1 MIRSVGNVFFDVNN
15 GSISILNDN
24 TPHMSL
30 SQDDFEISMQQ
41 DSTETYYLQVTN
53 DGEDGSVLNFRSYV
67 GMEFLVDE
75 TFEQEALPVGWYDTT
90 NAVDCE
96 NPGWFISEDAS
107 SSYFEIPP
115 GDGLYIAT
123 NDDACNSDG
132 SNDILY
138 TGEIQLADGMIE
150 LSFDRF
156 FRTGF
161 GHTLHVLITTDSWA
175 TSTEIFAL
183 GYLDGSEEW
192 VREFIELDEYSGQ
205 IIELG
210 FHSNDNGQWASGVAL
225 DNLSIGVT
233 PSWISSNSM
242 GYAEYL
248 ESETIDFTID
258 TDGMDLGIY
267 HRSIVVEN
275 VQTLE
280 KDTVDLH
287 LTLGE
292 STVMV
297 DESILPND
305 FYLFQN
311 HPNPFNPKTNIGFT
325 LPSDQDVTL
334 IIYDMIGRVVLEL
347 GYEGLRRG
355 HHQFKWDGKNQHGNS
370 VSAGIYLYN
379 LSTPT
384 FTMTRKMILLK

>member
-1 MIRSVGNVFFDVNN
+1 
-15 GSISILNDN
+15 
-24 TPHMSL
+24 
-30 SQDDFEISMQQ
+30 
-41 DSTETYYLQVTN
+41 
-53 DGEDGSVLNFRSYV
+53 
-67 GMEFLVDE
+67 
-75 TFEQEALPVGWYDTT
+75 
-90 NAVDCE
+90 
-96 NPGWFISEDAS
+96 
-107 SSYFEIPP
+107 
-115 GDGLYIAT
+115 
-123 NDDACNSDG
+123 
-132 SNDILY
+132 
-138 TGEIQLADGMIE
+138 
-150 LSFDRF
+150 
-156 FRTGF
+156 
-161 GHTLHVLITTDSWA
+161 
-175 TSTEIFAL
+175 
-183 GYLDGSEEW
+183 
-192 VREFIELDEYSGQ
+192 
-205 IIELG
+205 
-210 FHSNDNGQWASGVAL
+210 
-225 DNLSIGVT
+225 
-233 PSWISSNSM
+233 M

-297 DESILPND
+297 DEEMLPND
-305 FYLFQN
+305 FHLFQN
-311 HPNPFNPKTNIGFT
+311 HPNPFNPKTNIGFN

-347 GYEGLRRG
+347 GYEGLRKG

-384 FTMTRKMILLK
+384 FTMTRKMILFK